1 MNFAKIAASIG
12 ITNWA
17 QKANIDF
24 IAHVSEYGL
33 SYGTND
39 EFMFRQEVFMAA
51 DAEYKTINANKNNTF
66 VVGHNKFSTWTKDEY
81 KKLLG
86 THIPAD
92 YELDNVVVLEETNG
106 ATVDWRDQ
114 GAVNGIKNQGQC
126 GSCWAF
132 SATCAEEGHNF
143 I

>member
-1 MNFAKIAASIG
+1 
-12 ITNWA
+12 
-17 QKANIDF
+17 
-24 IAHVSEYGL
+24 
-33 SYGTND
+33 
-39 EFMFRQEVFMAA
+39 MAA